1 MANVLLHD
9 TFYLQKTCHTLMQ
22 RPLLCLSPSPC
33 YFRIQLYPQKLSS
46 WSLLQ
51 HLTYSTSSRSEGASP
66 QSQMCSDLPG
76 ACYTLCSSVVL
87 TLIASTGSC
96 RQLGVA
102 LPITSYLHCPSYR
115 RPSTRAQKRG
125 RPGARRRLAA
135 RSRSVSSVPWPGQR
149 QDSPRSLQL
158 PATDTL
164 GWQRRSAHCESY
176 HTAGHGA
183 GSASNQYQATDWS

>member
-66 QSQMCSDLPG
+66 QSQMCSDLPR
-76 ACYTLCSSVVL
+76 ACCTLCYSVVL
-87 TLIASTGSC
+87 ILIASTGSR

-115 RPSTRAQKRG
+115 RPLTRAQKRG
-125 RPGARRRLAA
+125 KTRSSEKTSSSEPECLLRAVARAA
-135 RSRSVSSVPWPGQR
+135 AGQ
-149 QDSPRSLQL
+149 
-158 PATDTL
+158 
-164 GWQRRSAHCESY
+164 SAVAAA
-176 HTAGHGA
+176 AGHWHPGVA
-183 GSASNQYQATDWS
+183 APLSPLRKLPHCWTWGRVS